1 MSDKKRNKISIK
13 DKFEIIMKLSG
24 VKREQ
29 ILSEYKLK
37 HYSNLTEIMKNESKI
52 VEKYN
57 SLNGKTS
64 ANVFNTRGPTHVEVE
79 KALLL

>member
-1 MSDKKRNKISIK
+1 MSDKKRNKILIK
-13 DKFEIIMKLSG
+13 DKFETIMKLRSG
-24 VKREQ
+24 VKIEQ
-29 ILSEYKLK
+29 ILSQYKLK

-64 ANVFNTRGPTHVEVE
+64 ANVFNTRGPTHIEV
-79 KALLL
+79 